1 MFKFFDDMGSSIARL
16 MESRFKTHQYNLVIA
31 DRRKPTIEFYDFLQV
46 NSDNSNRNEVIEH
59 AKKLDDED
67 VEQELVAVQNQ
78 TKEAAAVQFINFLSV
93 QRDS

>member
-1 MFKFFDDMGSSIARL
+1 M
-16 MESRFKTHQYNLVIA
+16 IA

-67 VEQELVAVQNQ
+67 VEPELVAVQNQ